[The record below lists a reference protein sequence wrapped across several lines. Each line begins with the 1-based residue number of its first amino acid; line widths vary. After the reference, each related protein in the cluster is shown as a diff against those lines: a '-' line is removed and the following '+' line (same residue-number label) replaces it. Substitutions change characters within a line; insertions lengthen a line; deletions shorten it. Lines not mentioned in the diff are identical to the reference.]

1 MIRSGRIPKS
11 EPEEPSQRTLTC
23 WGENPV
29 CDAVAF
35 EPADGRVF
43 VFPNGH
49 LACAEYSGPA
59 PLETLRLTFSTHEVR
74 VSGHG
79 LRALM
84 AALQKGSVAWV
95 KCFAPAFRPLV
106 SAEGGCVTELEIS
119 RTDAAPDSTHPA
131 NGAESGTG

>member
-1 MIRSGRIPKS
+1 M
-11 EPEEPSQRTLTC
+11 
-23 WGENPV
+23 

-43 VFPNGH
+43 VFPKGH

-59 PLETLRLTFSTHEVR
+59 PQETLRLTFSTHEVR
-74 VSGHG
+74 VRGHV

-95 KCFAPAFRPLV
+95 KCFSTAFRPLLN
-106 SAEGGCVTELEIS
+106 AEGGSVTGLEIS
-119 RTDAAPDSTHPA
+119 RADSVP
-131 NGAESGTG
+131 ESENPSKRIESCGG